1 MITTAKAFL
10 SQNARSLPKSSFP
23 ASIVAARSVARGNV
37 FRGVLHRQFNFAS
50 SQYAS
55 CFDDIP
61 KPNVDKL
68 KRDAMEY
75 LDGFDAKTWYDDPVS
90 AESISCV

>member
-1 MITTAKAFL
+1 MMITTAKAVL
-10 SQNARSLPKSSFP
+10 SPKARSLPKSSFP
-23 ASIVAARSVARGNV
+23 ASIVAARRVARSKLV
-37 FRGVLHRQFNFAS
+37 RGVLHRQFNFAS

-61 KPNVDKL
+61 KSNVDKL

-75 LDGFDAKTWYDDPVS
+75 LDGLMPRLGTM
-90 AESISCV
+90 IR